1 MGCRINHEPQ
11 RTAPRSVASD
21 KQHALYMAGPLHVE
35 TTMKTDAY
43 VEHGKWVTDHIGPIN
58 AVMTIS
64 TAVLIPVLDFLR
76 PYFPYIG
83 YVAVLAV
90 MGFLVLLAMKMLG
103 VPKNVRLHS
112 SLVLCSGVCAAAF
125 SVGALAS
132 ARHAD
137 QGGLTAASFPWVAQ
151 MQKTLFSMNATL
163 TDIKNGKSDDPR
175 VELKN
180 IGVEWNPYKFI
191 AAAKSGDLR
200 VVELFLKGGMP
211 VTLDGSDAQRSLP
224 YFIVSQ
230 GYPKA
235 KAQLKLL
242 KDYDVDLND
251 PRLAAQYGA
260 PPAEQPPNLYAL
272 AKANGREDLAAYLV
286 ELGVKTDSYPAWKKA
301 QDAREK
307 AQNERAEKNEACFR
321 KVQKSDPLIARN
333 PFVDYCH
340 Y

>member
-1 MGCRINHEPQ
+1 
-11 RTAPRSVASD
+11 
-21 KQHALYMAGPLHVE
+21 
-35 TTMKTDAY
+35 MKTDAY

-90 MGFLVLLAMKMLG
+90 TGFLVLLAMKMLG
-103 VPKNVRLHS
+103 VPKNARLHS

>member
-1 MGCRINHEPQ
+1 
-11 RTAPRSVASD
+11 
-21 KQHALYMAGPLHVE
+21 
-35 TTMKTDAY
+35 MKTDAY
-43 VEHGKWVTDHIGPIN
+43 VERGKWVTDHIGPIN

-90 MGFLVLLAMKMLG
+90 MTFLILLAMKLLG
-103 VPKNVRLHS
+103 IPKNGQLHS
-112 SLVLCSGVCAAAF
+112 SLLLCSGVCAAAF
-125 SVGALAS
+125 SVGAIAS

-137 QGGLTAASFPWVAQ
+137 QGGLAAASFPWAAEL
-151 MQKTLFSMNATL
+151 QKTLFKMDATL

-180 IGVEWNPYKFI
+180 IGVEWSPYKFI
-191 AAAKSGDLR
+191 AASKTGDLR
-200 VVELFLKGGMP
+200 AVELFLKGGMP
-211 VTLDGSDAQRSLP
+211 VTLDGSDVRTSLP

-230 GYPKA
+230 NFPKA
-235 KAQLKLL
+235 KEQLKLL
-242 KDYDVDLND
+242 QANHVDLND
-251 PRLAAQYGA
+251 PHLASRYDAD
-260 PPAEQPPNLYAL
+260 PATQPPNLYAL
-272 AKANGREDLAAYLV
+272 AKDNGRNDLADYLA

-301 QDAREK
+301 REAREK

-321 KVQKSDPLIARN
+321 NVQKTNPLITRE